1 MIHEGVPQG
10 SVISPILFNFFVSD
24 CPSDIQLLTSYADY
38 FTAASSDSSVP
49 AAAARISNYLSEV
62 HDWATSKDLAIAPA
76 KSQATLFTSDTHQS
90 RTNPEV
96 SINLAPI
103 DLTRTPKILGVTF
116 DPHFTFTPHVA
127 SVVARANERL
137 KIMKALSGTN
147 WGHQMETQLVTFK
160 SLIRSL
166 ITYACPVWFPN
177 LSKANI
183 TELQTI
189 QNKAL
194 RFATGTQQMAHLDH
208 LHSETKVLPVKNHL
222 SMLCSQFLASALR
235 PHHPSHQTINSH
247 TGPRA
252 KKHTLK

>member
-1 MIHEGVPQG
+1 M
-10 SVISPILFNFFVSD
+10 LM
-24 CPSDIQLLTSYADY
+24 TSRRHLP
-38 FTAASSDSSVP
+38 TAASQSPRLGSAITSLI
-49 AAAARISNYLSEV
+49 A
-62 HDWATSKDLAIAPA
+62 HDWATRKAA

-96 SINLAPI
+96 SINLSPI
-103 DLTRTPKILGVTF
+103 DLTF

-127 SVVARANERL
+127 SVISRANERL
-137 KIMKALSGTN
+137 KIMKAHSGTS

-183 TELQTI
+183 TDLQTV

-194 RFATGTQQMAHLDH
+194 RIATGAHQMAHIDH
-208 LHSETKVLPVKNHL
+208 LHSEAKVLPVNNHL
-222 SMLCSQFLASALR
+222 TMLCTQFLASALR
-235 PHHPSHQTINSH
+235 PYHPSHQIVNSYA
-247 TGPRA
+247 GPSQE
-252 KKHTLK
+252 TPSN